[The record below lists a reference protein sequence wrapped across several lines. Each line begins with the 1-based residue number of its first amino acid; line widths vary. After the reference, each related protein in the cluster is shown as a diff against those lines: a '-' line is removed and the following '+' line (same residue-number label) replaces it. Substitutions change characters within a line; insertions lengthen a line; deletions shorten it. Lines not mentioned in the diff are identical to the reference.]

1 MSKSGHILKF
11 VLAAIMM
18 IVVAL
23 GLCLDGC
30 SNIGTEGEASRTYG
44 NNDDEKGQYVELCA
58 DTPFEGIAAESVSIP
73 APTASSTERNRIQW
87 RYTHSRSLAYVQN
100 HDTLSRLSAEYITLS
115 TSEAIALCYSTR
127 SCDYYVYAERKI
139 LI

>member
-1 MSKSGHILKF
+1 MKKSGYILRL
-11 VLAAIMM
+11 LAVAITM
-18 IVVAL
+18 IVGAL
-23 GLCLDGC
+23 GLYADGNRSC
-30 SNIGTEGEASRTYG
+30 ASGDTAKETE
-44 NNDDEKGQYVELCA
+44 QYVELCA

-73 APTASSTERNRIQW
+73 APTASSSERNRIQW